1 MVTSKNSNVPNDSKK
16 PEDKDNL
23 DIDELKDHLKK
34 NNTVVTHSTAWNN
47 MDRDDILRT
56 FNIKEEPQRYTLA
69 EVKDRMIEIY
79 NENGIND
86 PLSVESLK
94 KKFPSFPESWYEY
107 MSESSKEKIKLI
119 KEEEEVKI
127 NKGEFNISFN

>member
-1 MVTSKNSNVPNDSKK
+1 MDISKNSDIPKDLKISDN
-16 PEDKDNL
+16 KDNL
-23 DIDELKDHLKK
+23 DIDDMKAHLKSH
-34 NNTVVTHSTAWNN
+34 NTIVTHSTAWNN

-69 EVKDRMIEIY
+69 EIKDRMIEIY
-79 NENGIND
+79 NENGIDD

-119 KEEEEVKI
+119 KEEEEVLKK
-127 NKGEFNISFN
+127 KGEFNITFN